1 MMRKLISIILLSIF
15 TISIT
20 ACDNSSVQVSYYK
33 ESGNN
38 KQDSI
43 LQSDMGIAEF
53 MASNLTV
60 IPNDGDDKSTIVDD
74 VNITATSSLLINK
87 TDNEAIYSDDI
98 YHKMYPASLT
108 KLITALV
115 VLEQGDLDDMVTI
128 SENAGNIG
136 VPGAILIGFE
146 EGDQVNLEALLN
158 IFLVYSGND
167 AGIALAE
174 HISGSEELFAI
185 EMNKAAKRL
194 GAVHSNFVN
203 SHGLHDDNHYTTA
216 YDLYLVFNE
225 LLSYEEFKS
234 IIKKPSITFDYMKAD
249 ASTSS
254 QEFTNTNRYLLGYAA
269 APDNITVVGG
279 KTGTT
284 RQAGNC
290 LILYSHDGN
299 NNEYIS
305 LILEANGRNSLYDQM
320 TYLLGLIE

>member
-60 IPNDGDDKSTIVDD
+60 IPNDGDDKSTRMDD
-74 VNITATSSLLINK
+74 VNIAATSSLLINK

-128 SENAGNIG
+128 SKNAGNIG

-254 QEFTNTNRYLLGYAA
+254 QEFTNTNWYLLGYAT